1 MTTKKLPWWRTDTYD
16 GDFPV
21 PDSLQETAGPHGVAL
36 VKAYPDGRTQAGW
49 GLERKVELKDGG
61 FEKQPDF
68 MPRYTKNEFAPRR
81 AMHAFTNRDMPFAFV
96 MRSMQ
101 LVCIDIDG
109 KNGGLEHAKKLG
121 ALPPTLAETSKS
133 GDGYH
138 LFYLL
143 EGDTW
148 DDEKG
153 FAGLSDR
160 IGIETGVDF
169 RATGC
174 VYHHPQ
180 QRWNDR
186 PVAVFPAHLV
196 ELLQQREQRVAA
208 STARITKVLA
218 NNDDLEVIMMQ
229 NELERELA
237 KPIPEG
243 KRNNTLFAI
252 GSQMATAEVPDW
264 QAKLTHRA
272 DQVGLDADEVD
283 KLVGNIE
290 RYTA

>member
-16 GDFPV
+16 GEHAIPE
-21 PDSLQETAGPHGVAL
+21 QMREHAGPNGLAL

-68 MPRYTKNEFAPRR
+68 MPRYLKNEFAERR
-81 AMHAFTNRDMPFAFV
+81 AVHAFENKGMPFAFV

-143 EGDTW
+143 EGDVW
-148 DDEKG
+148 DVSKG
-153 FAGLSDR
+153 AAGLSDR

-196 ELLQQREQRVAA
+196 EILQQREQRAAA
-208 STARITKVLA
+208 SSDRITKVLA
-218 NNDDLEVIMMQ
+218 NNDDLEVLMMQ
-229 NELERELA
+229 NELEAELE
-237 KPIPEG
+237 KPIAPG

-264 QAKLTHRA
+264 QDKVTNRA
-272 DQVGLDADEVD
+272 CEVGLDGDEID
-283 KLVGNIE
+283 KLVSNIE